1 LNVALSKRLLN
12 DRLTVTVGSDFTLEG
27 RNRNTGSNSNIA
39 GNVNIEY
46 LLSRD
51 GRYRLRAY
59 RRNQSDLVIEGQI
72 IETGLGFALV
82 VDYNQFREIF
92 RSLKKRQSREERE
105 ARRARSSE

>member
-1 LNVALSKRLLN
+1 MLARQSVSRLLTQQLNNLASDLIKGVELSFDLTSQDDYSSGAQETRTDLNVALSKRLLN

-51 GRYRLRAY
+51 GRYR
-59 RRNQSDLVIEGQI
+59 
-72 IETGLGFALV
+72 
-82 VDYNQFREIF
+82 
-92 RSLKKRQSREERE
+92 
-105 ARRARSSE
+105 